1 MHVHVNFGTAHS
13 VRVICVKWVSVLC
26 VKWVCRIWV
35 SSSIFVGHSCK
46 AVPYDVVRALES
58 RDIYTRTRESR
69 KRDLCRLHAL
79 SPDAHLRELSL
90 SRARSSHFRLS
101 RAHMADGTCT
111 CVHVYMYMHMH
122 MHMHM
127 CVDRVDVSACIYI
140 RYA

>member
-46 AVPYDVVRALES
+46 AVPYDVVRALEY
-58 RDIYTRTRESR
+58 RDIYTRTLARVASATSADCAR
-69 KRDLCRLHAL
+69 SLQT
-79 SPDAHLRELSL
+79 LSL
-90 SRARSSHFRLS
+90 SRLEALSFVSLARTW
-101 RAHMADGTCT
+101 HMHMCAC
-111 CVHVYMYMHMH
+111 VYMYMHMH

-127 CVDRVDVSACIYI
+127 WTCGCGMYM
-140 RYA
+140 

>member
-69 KRDLCRLHAL
+69 KRGSATSADCTL
-79 SPDAHLRELSL
+79 SPDAHLRALSL
-90 SRARSSHFRLS
+90 K
-101 RAHMADGTCT
+101 G
-111 CVHVYMYMHMH
+111 
-122 MHMHM
+122 
-127 CVDRVDVSACIYI
+127 
-140 RYA
+140 